1 MIELSFNKISLIC
14 SCREALIILLDAYDY
29 KIRKNAIIVH
39 SNAWE
44 EDIIAYEKIK
54 KDLESKPIR
63 IKKDLES
70 KPIRKEFDF
79 WIKKKEIC
87 SNKQFEIKEIKYN
100 VIINDIELIKS
111 INSPLD
117 TIKIKFKIVGDKE

>member
-44 EDIIAYEKIK
+44 EDVIAYEKIK
-54 KDLESKPIR
+54 KDLESKH
-63 IKKDLES
+63 
-70 KPIRKEFDF
+70 IRKEFDF
-79 WIKKKEIC
+79 WIKKKEVC

-100 VIINDIELIKS
+100 VIINDIELIKG